1 MPGGLVGGIRASGT
15 MNDVE
20 RPELHIRP
28 EWGQTGNVYFPVA
41 AVVNGEWWVLRI
53 NNFPDHPLWT
63 LDNVQGSDGI
73 FDPIHVQLLHHFRF
87 RPAPSYCASAG
98 TIKPYTT
105 TLGACSSARPATATH
120 TSGTYA

>member
-63 LDNVQGSDGI
+63 LFVNGERRFDITDTPTTWANPAGREHKKLPPEVAAEALRPVERFVAYGSEIGCPCQEI
-73 FDPIHVQLLHHFRF
+73 CCF
-87 RPAPSYCASAG
+87 
-98 TIKPYTT
+98 
-105 TLGACSSARPATATH
+105 
-120 TSGTYA
+120 